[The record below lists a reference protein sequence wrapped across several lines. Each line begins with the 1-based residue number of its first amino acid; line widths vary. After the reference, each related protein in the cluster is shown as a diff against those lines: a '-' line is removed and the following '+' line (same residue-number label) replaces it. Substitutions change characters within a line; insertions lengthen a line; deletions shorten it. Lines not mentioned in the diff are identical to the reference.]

1 MDPWSFFTALRDA
14 EPHTTAAVDRFT
26 LREDAASFQLSSG
39 ALTLVAVG
47 EAVVGAVF
55 EGEGLF
61 TLEAPSPVE
70 RWQLQRVYD
79 SPSAD
84 LRIEGAFFLLGP
96 EVLSELRSALD
107 FGPPE
112 PGPDFGDLRDDGVK
126 FLRHEDSGTVDS
138 EAARALLNAED
149 PAFFHA
155 HLEVDGEAPH
165 YFRHTALAGE
175 EVVLGREADGRGDY
189 YEVVSTFHRA
199 ADYPVPDPR
208 AGPRHPTEIL
218 QYEIESWISRGLD
231 FRARARAFVSSSQS
245 GGEWV
250 PFYLSPELVLDSL
263 KWGDGAA
270 VDFRREDESAQFW
283 VRLPSNPAFL
293 EMTAWYRGR
302 TVRYRDLW
310 YWMDEPTG
318 WYPRTGRTDATFD
331 MTFHTDPSHQFLGS
345 GTRTEHAV
353 GEDVVTSRWVVDQ
366 PESQVSFSLGQF
378 KEHTLESPGIPPLR
392 VHMNDEFH
400 GRLSDAYIG
409 LQERGVVEAVAADLA
424 SALSFFQDVY
434 GPLDVDEFNAAEI
447 PGGHGQAFP
456 GLIHLSYATFITTG
470 ADDKKGQNESFRAHE
485 VAHQWWGFSV
495 EPRSHRDRWLSE
507 GLAEFSGLWYM
518 QVARFNPETYLEA
531 LEESR
536 ERILDR
542 RGRAGPISL
551 GSRVT
556 VGGRDEDYATVVYDK
571 GAWVVHMLRNL
582 LMDMDTMDET
592 AFRDVMREV
601 AGRFKNQR
609 ISTPEFR
616 ALVEA
621 KLGGLD
627 LGWFFDQWVHGS
639 DIPTYRWAW
648 RGEEVADGYKLT
660 LRVRQEEVPEGFK
673 MVVPVTVD
681 FGVDG
686 AATVKVMVAGPETV
700 VDLPLLP
707 REPDEVIFNDF
718 ESVLAEVRREGW

>member
-1 MDPWSFFTALRDA
+1 
-14 EPHTTAAVDRFT
+14 
-26 LREDAASFQLSSG
+26 
-39 ALTLVAVG
+39 
-47 EAVVGAVF
+47 
-55 EGEGLF
+55 
-61 TLEAPSPVE
+61 
-70 RWQLQRVYD
+70 
-79 SPSAD
+79 
-84 LRIEGAFFLLGP
+84 
-96 EVLSELRSALD
+96 
-107 FGPPE
+107 
-112 PGPDFGDLRDDGVK
+112 
-126 FLRHEDSGTVDS
+126 
-138 EAARALLNAED
+138 
-149 PAFFHA
+149 
-155 HLEVDGEAPH
+155 
-165 YFRHTALAGE
+165 
-175 EVVLGREADGRGDY
+175 
-189 YEVVSTFHRA
+189 
-199 ADYPVPDPR
+199 
-208 AGPRHPTEIL
+208 
-218 QYEIESWISRGLD
+218 
-231 FRARARAFVSSSQS
+231 
-245 GGEWV
+245 
-250 PFYLSPELVLDSL
+250 
-263 KWGDGAA
+263 
-270 VDFRREDESAQFW
+270 
-283 VRLPSNPAFL
+283 
-293 EMTAWYRGR
+293 
-302 TVRYRDLW
+302 
-310 YWMDEPTG
+310 
-318 WYPRTGRTDATFD
+318 
-331 MTFHTDPSHQFLGS
+331 
-345 GTRTEHAV
+345 
-353 GEDVVTSRWVVDQ
+353 
-366 PESQVSFSLGQF
+366 
-378 KEHTLESPGIPPLR
+378 
-392 VHMNDEFH
+392 
-400 GRLSDAYIG
+400 
-409 LQERGVVEAVAADLA
+409 
-424 SALSFFQDVY
+424 
-434 GPLDVDEFNAAEI
+434 
-447 PGGHGQAFP
+447 
-456 GLIHLSYATFITTG
+456 
-470 ADDKKGQNESFRAHE
+470 
-485 VAHQWWGFSV
+485 
-495 EPRSHRDRWLSE
+495 
-507 GLAEFSGLWYM
+507 M

-556 VGGRDEDYATVVYDK
+556 AGGRDEDYATVVYDK